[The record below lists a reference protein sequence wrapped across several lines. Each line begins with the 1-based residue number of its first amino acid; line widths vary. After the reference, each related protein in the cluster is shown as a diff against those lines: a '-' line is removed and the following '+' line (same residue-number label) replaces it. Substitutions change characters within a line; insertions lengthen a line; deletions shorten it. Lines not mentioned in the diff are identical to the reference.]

1 MTELTCKWKYK
12 YRLLSSSSGC
22 RLLTNSIA
30 SSISPFCTA
39 SRIRIR
45 SSRVSKSTPGWMP
58 DSMRNF
64 SAASLNPSKSNE
76 HWYGKTRQ
84 FITSGYF
91 VWSTQK
97 SLHTQRYF
105 HGKHIERSETST
117 LKIDASS
124 CVTVFTYKP
133 NPGLSCSKKP
143 NHFVHTCVHIA
154 QHCIYWIWKASVSLQ
169 QYIVW
174 WIKTEETYQ

>member
-133 NPGLSCSKKP
+133 NPGLSCSKKAKP
-143 NHFVHTCVHIA
+143 LRTHMCTHSSTLHLLDLKSLSVTAAIYCVVN
-154 QHCIYWIWKASVSLQ
+154 QD
-169 QYIVW
+169 
-174 WIKTEETYQ
+174 